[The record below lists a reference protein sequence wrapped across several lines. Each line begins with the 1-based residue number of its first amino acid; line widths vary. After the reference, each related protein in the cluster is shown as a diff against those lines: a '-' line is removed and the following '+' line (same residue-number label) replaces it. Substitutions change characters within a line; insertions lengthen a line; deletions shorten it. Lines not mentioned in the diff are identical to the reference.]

1 MRRETNQSSE
11 STVANLIVALKCLPQ
26 DAIVELRDTSGS
38 GYEVDVECIHV
49 FDYTDDMYKG
59 SSLFGKLFVE
69 LEAK

>member
-1 MRRETNQSSE
+1 MHRETNQSNKA
-11 STVANLIVALKCLPQ
+11 TVANLIVALKSLPQ

-38 GYEVDVECIHV
+38 AAEVDIEYIHV
-49 FDYTDDMYKG
+49 FDYTDDMYKD